1 MNRSP
6 FSLAL
11 LAAIDLSVTGALQ
24 AISAAARGRV
34 SVGIGIQV
42 APPPPR
48 FEQVS
53 AARIDYL

>member
-34 SVGIGIQV
+34 SIGIQV

-53 AARIDYL
+53 AASIDYL